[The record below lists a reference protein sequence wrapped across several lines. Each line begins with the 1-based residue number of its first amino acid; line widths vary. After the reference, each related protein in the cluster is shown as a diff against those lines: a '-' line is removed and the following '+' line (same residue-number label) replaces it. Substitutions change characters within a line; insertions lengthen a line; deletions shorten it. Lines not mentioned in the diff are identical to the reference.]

1 MKLEKI
7 YRVEVNYEPYVKAT
21 SLKQA
26 RERAKAYVRVKVS
39 RARRRLY

>member
-7 YRVEVNYEPYVKAT
+7 YRVTVNYEPFVKAT

-26 RERAKAYVRVKVS
+26 HVRAKASVRVKVR
-39 RARRRLY
+39 RARRERY

>member
-7 YRVEVNYEPYVKAT
+7 YRVTVNYEPFIKAT

-26 RERAKAYVRVKVS
+26 RTRARATVRVKVE
-39 RARRRLY
+39 RARRKLY